1 MGGEHGHWYGGG
13 ESLVSEWPLDQGS
26 ISMEPFVTGDEDQ
39 TMWGNVIRK
48 FFINSRG
55 LSIRIA
61 DSSPL
66 SVSLNDNSGARERA
80 GALCLEASF
89 NQFPYYYH
97 RYELPVLNY
106 TVCTG
111 GNIKDVYSS
120 QMTRSFWNDHRDSDM
135 TVLKR
140 LLKLPLWQV
149 PGVLGEGETY
159 SLEMIQDYIWSL
171 SGRSRM
177 SGPPSSMPS
186 VERGYLLL
194 DYHWQRHM
202 GDLTFDRASFPNI
215 TGLKAAVRAA
225 GLKLAITVNPFV
237 SVESDNFKQG
247 VRDKLFVIER
257 NSTSDKFIP
266 ALTWFKVNV
275 NISNNI
281 YINPQF
287 RTFLSPP
294 CSISPTRTRLNGSSP
309 SSRNCERRRAMT
321 WCSTWT
327 QATHFTPRTTSPSP
341 GP

>member
-1 MGGEHGHWYGGG
+1 MQETFPCDCWPVGGEHGHWYGGG
-13 ESLVSEWPLDQGS
+13 ESLVSEWPLDRGK
-26 ISMEPFVTGDEDQ
+26 INMEPFVTGDEDQ

-55 LSIRIA
+55 LSLRIA

-66 SVSLNDNSGARERA
+66 SVSLNDDAESGEARA

-106 TVCTG
+106 TVCTATD
-111 GNIKDVYSS
+111 IREVYTS
-120 QMTRSFWNDHRDSDM
+120 QMTGSFWNDHRDSDM

-140 LLKLPLWQV
+140 LLQLPLWQV

-159 SLEMIQDYIWSL
+159 SLEMVQDYIWSL
-171 SGRSRM
+171 SGRSRK

-186 VERGYLLL
+186 AERGYLLL

-247 VRDKLFVIER
+247 VKDKLFVIER

-266 ALTWFKVNV
+266 ALTWFKVYMV
-275 NISNNI
+275 
-281 YINPQF
+281 INKIF
-287 RTFLSPP
+287 ILLNFKIRTYLSPP
-294 CSISPTRTRLNGSSP
+294 CLTSPT
-309 SSRNCERRRAMT
+309 MT
-321 WCSTWT
+321 
-327 QATHFTPRTTSPSP
+327 P
-341 GP
+341 

>member
-1 MGGEHGHWYGGG
+1 MQETFPCDCWPVGGEHGHWYGGG
-13 ESLVSEWPLDQGS
+13 ESLVSEWPLDRGK
-26 ISMEPFVTGDEDQ
+26 IRMEPFVTGDEDQ

-55 LSIRIA
+55 LSLRIA

-66 SVSLNDNSGARERA
+66 SVSLNDDAESGEARA

-106 TVCTG
+106 TVCTDTD
-111 GNIKDVYSS
+111 IREVYTS
-120 QMTRSFWNDHRDSDM
+120 QMTGSFWNDHRDSDM

-140 LLKLPLWQV
+140 LLQLPLWQV

-159 SLEMIQDYIWSL
+159 SLEMVQDYIWSL
-171 SGRSRM
+171 SGRSRK

-186 VERGYLLL
+186 AERGYLLL

-202 GDLTFDRASFPNI
+202 GDLTLDRASFPNI

-247 VRDKLFVIER
+247 VKDKLFVIER

-266 ALTWFKVNV
+266 ALTWFKV
-275 NISNNI
+275 
-281 YINPQF
+281 YIQ
-287 RTFLSPP
+287 
-294 CSISPTRTRLNGSSP
+294 IKIKI
-309 SSRNCERRRAMT
+309 
-321 WCSTWT
+321 
-327 QATHFTPRTTSPSP
+327 
-341 GP
+341 